1 MEQLQTF
8 FESNKQ
14 NLIKILT
21 TERIKQ
27 GYGAL
32 FIELKRNKDETPE
45 RINCYY
51 LKMIAIPQK
60 VREDLVKKYHES
72 GSDQSIL
79 YFILYDKDNSVII
92 EYKQEQE

>member
-21 TERIKQ
+21 TERVKQ

-51 LKMIAIPQK
+51 LKRVLIAQ
-60 VREDLVKKYHES
+60 
-72 GSDQSIL
+72 
-79 YFILYDKDNSVII
+79 
-92 EYKQEQE
+92 

>member
-8 FESNKQ
+8 FNANQK
-14 NLIKILT
+14 NLTKILVS
-21 TERIKQ
+21 ERAKQ

-60 VREDLVKKYHES
+60 VREDLIQKFHDS
-72 GSDQSIL
+72 NSDKNL
-79 YFILYDKDNSVII
+79 LFFVLYDNENQIII
-92 EYKQEQE
+92 EYKSE

>member
-8 FESNKQ
+8 FDANKK
-14 NLIKILT
+14 NLTQILI
-21 TERIKQ
+21 TERTKQ

-32 FIELKRNKDETPE
+32 FVELKRNKDETPE

-60 VREDLVKKYHES
+60 VREDLIKKYHDS
-72 GSDQSIL
+72 GSDKNML
-79 YFILYDKDNSVII
+79 YFVLFDKNNSIII
-92 EYKQEQE
+92 EYKQ